1 MSNYTMEN
9 TRVYLNTWKNYND
22 GGIGYGW
29 MTAEEARDFIE
40 DDPERDGGEWFIADI
55 DNYLGIKVSSD
66 YSDVMEVID
75 TIETLEDMD
84 EQESKPVVAICYD
97 FDKTLSPDDMQ
108 AQGYIQSVG
117 DEVESFWKESNG
129 LAEENDMDQN
139 LAYMFTMIQK
149 AHGKVIFNKKALMDY
164 GAKVQLFPGV
174 ETWFKRIRDYGMERG
189 VIVEHYIISSGLKEM
204 IEGTKVANEFEKIYA
219 SSFYY
224 DKDGVAQWPA
234 QVINYTSKTQF
245 LFRIEKGTLDVNDS
259 GVNDY
264 FKPEDIRIPFRNMV
278 YIGDSDTDIPCMKLI
293 NSYSGHSIGV
303 YNPKTKDKRKVYKM
317 MEDKRIKY
325 YTPADYTEGSE
336 LDKLVKTIIDTTA
349 SNEKL
354 MAVHY
359 INKQEQVSHNGQ
371 IDNKEDKEKEKLI
384 MDLENSNSFKQTHS
398 IISELKKIKNWT
410 LEEKKQLKII
420 AEKNKQISYIM
431 KDGDVASFYS
441 SLE

>member
-1 MSNYTMEN
+1 MSKE
-9 TRVYLNTWKNYND
+9 
-22 GGIGYGW
+22 
-29 MTAEEARDFIE
+29 FI
-40 DDPERDGGEWFIADI
+40 R
-55 DNYLGIKVSSD
+55 K
-66 YSDVMEVID
+66 
-75 TIETLEDMD
+75 TK
-84 EQESKPVVAICYD
+84 ESKPVVAICYD

-441 SLE
+441 SLTLSKILCKWKQDSAVSLFLYLDSVFKNKHKLIHNQAPVMNRLCPFLLNLHK